1 MCTRGLWAQRPRI
14 RQGLPLQEY
23 ARAFVQR
30 LMRPLEWVLEEP
42 VCLSLLLSCSSPTAV
57 AVRSGP
63 RTNTQAS
70 SRPSVLPPPCGTQ
83 VLITLSP
90 SSSTVAEADAGDTAG
105 RVPGNSSGVETDSG
119 VRRTPLGYGFL
130 RPAENLSRHVGFP
143 SRPPVCLKLC
153 VSQTPRDLSR
163 CGRCELCF

>member
-1 MCTRGLWAQRPRI
+1 MSSGLHLRPLGTPSVARI
-14 RQGLPLQEY
+14 RQGL
-23 ARAFVQR
+23 
-30 LMRPLEWVLEEP
+30 RPASEAALGVGPRGACLS

-63 RTNTQAS
+63 RMNPQAS

-83 VLITLSP
+83 VLITSSP

-105 RVPGNSSGVETDSG
+105 RVPSNSSGVETDSG

-130 RPAENLSRHVGFP
+130 RPAENLSWHVGFP
-143 SRPPVCLKLC
+143 SRHPVCLKLC
-153 VSQTPRDLSR
+153 ISRTPRDLSR
-163 CGRCELCF
+163 CGRCEL